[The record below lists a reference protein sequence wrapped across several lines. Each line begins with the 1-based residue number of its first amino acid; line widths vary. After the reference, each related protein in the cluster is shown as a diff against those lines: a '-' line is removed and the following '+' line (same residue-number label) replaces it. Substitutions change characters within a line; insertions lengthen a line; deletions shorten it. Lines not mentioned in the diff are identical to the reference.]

1 MTLKPSGNL
10 IRAPRQSPALRERLP
25 VVGLLVAA
33 SLVNLPVV
41 YHLLQRDATQ
51 PLVVLAVGFVAM
63 GLAWAAGF
71 HVQAKR
77 PRLVQ
82 LLILPGLA
90 QAGLAFVPGYAVA
103 RPFVL
108 VASGL
113 ALAGLVLAWRR
124 G

>member
-1 MTLKPSGNL
+1 M
-10 IRAPRQSPALRERLP
+10 
-25 VVGLLVAA
+25 GLLVAA
-33 SLVNLPVV
+33 SLANLPVV
-41 YHLLQRDATQ
+41 YLLLAQGATESE
-51 PLVVLAVGFVAM
+51 PLVVLGAGFVAI

-90 QAGLAFVPGYAVA
+90 EAGLAFVPGYAAA

-108 VASGL
+108 ATAGL
-113 ALAGLVLAWRR
+113 ALAALFLAWRGAR
-124 G
+124 GERGEKV